1 MSKISHDL
9 RLFTH
14 VQKIT
19 KIYKNF
25 FKILHRYIDF
35 SLPSSTISSY
45 FNSSYYSFLT
55 FLTLYLISFKISQK
69 FFSHETPKT
78 PLAYPSDPYPPMRI
92 HSFIQEC
99 IRRSVNKP
107 TQRRPSPATAKKLVL
122 SNLQKHFIIPTPG
135 GGANNGKCATLPI
148 IVAVVPRVGQK
159 QKNGGFD
166 G

>member
-69 FFSHETPKT
+69 IFFSWDPIGGFNPQT
-78 PLAYPSDPYPPMRI
+78 PLGYA
-92 HSFIQEC
+92 
-99 IRRSVNKP
+99 SVE
-107 TQRRPSPATAKKLVL
+107 THFKK
-122 SNLQKHFIIPTPG
+122 NL
-135 GGANNGKCATLPI
+135 
-148 IVAVVPRVGQK
+148 
-159 QKNGGFD
+159 GFL
-166 G
+166 GFFLKT